1 MSQARTAGWG
11 VLLSSP
17 SRGCLLLFCMFSE
30 LLRFCCALCSWMFS
44 RGSSREGSILCIN
57 NLGKNFSCKIRD
69 QTIWWRTGKVGCGGG
84 GGAFIPSSRKVSSSP
99 CSSIT
104 PFTQKLGDL
113 ISSLLNN
120 DAVNGETTTLIW
132 GIRIVPFKGIR
143 YTK

>member
-84 GGAFIPSSRKVSSSP
+84 GGAFIPSSRKVN
-99 CSSIT
+99 
-104 PFTQKLGDL
+104 LGANL
-113 ISSLLNN
+113 AEKHWLPGIWCWVWGGRGTFSVGFIGS
-120 DAVNGETTTLIW
+120 DARFDQRG
-132 GIRIVPFKGIR
+132 KS
-143 YTK
+143 

>member
-17 SRGCLLLFCMFSE
+17 SRYCLLLSVCSLSFSDSVVLFVAGCFPE
-30 LLRFCCALCSWMFS
+30 
-44 RGSSREGSILCIN
+44 GHQRERSILCIN

-69 QTIWWRTGKVGCGGG
+69 QTIWWRTGKVGYW

-120 DAVNGETTTLIW
+120 HAVNGETTTLIW
-132 GIRIVPFKGIR
+132 GIRIVPFKAYDIQN
-143 YTK
+143 K